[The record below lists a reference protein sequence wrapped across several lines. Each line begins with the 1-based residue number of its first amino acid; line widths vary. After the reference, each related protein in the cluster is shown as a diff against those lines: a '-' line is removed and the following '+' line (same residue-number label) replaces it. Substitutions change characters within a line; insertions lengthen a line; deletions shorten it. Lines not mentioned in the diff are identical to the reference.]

1 MSNLAQILRLS
12 SRFGC
17 SFLQVT
23 GDLTPSPN
31 PMGIWRLE
39 LQRLIWLLLSPD
51 CRRSYFD
58 SDSDGSSE
66 ARTPKVSN

>member
-39 LQRLIWLLLSPD
+39 LQRFGCSSLLIVGDLTSTQ
-51 CRRSYFD
+51 
-58 SDSDGSSE
+58 
-66 ARTPKVSN
+66 TPMGVPRLELQR